1 MKKNILREIFSGA
14 NGKLSAKRVIGGIAM
29 AVALGCT
36 IALVIRDGSNSVVEN
51 LLMTI
56 FITSV
61 SLLGLPAITSMWGSS
76 KMSIGAS
83 DESTEQTPTPTPIP
97 TSVAEITPEPINSQ
111 PAPNCANCPCNKKGT
126 E

>member
-1 MKKNILREIFSGA
+1 MRKTIREIFSGA

-36 IALVIRDGSNSVVEN
+36 ITLVIRDGSNSVVEN

-61 SLLGLPAITSMWGSS
+61 SLLGLPAITGVWGNS
-76 KMSIGAS
+76 KINVGK
-83 DESTEQTPTPTPIP
+83 TEEDDNTPIVDPPQPTPTEHPDC
-97 TSVAEITPEPINSQ
+97 E
-111 PAPNCANCPCNKKGT
+111 NCVYKRKRKGT

>member
-1 MKKNILREIFSGA
+1 MATKKNILREIFSGA
-14 NGKLSAKRVIGGIAM
+14 NGKLSAKRVIGGVAM

-36 IALVIRDGSNSVVEN
+36 IYLVVSDGSNSVVEN

-61 SLLGLPAITSMWGSS
+61 SLLGLPAVTSMWGNS
-76 KMSIGAS
+76 KISVGKS
-83 DESTEQTPTPTPIP
+83 VEES
-97 TSVAEITPEPINSQ
+97 EIEQ
-111 PAPNCANCPCNKKGT
+111 PAPEPEPQIPNCEECEYKKRFDRKRKGT

>member
-1 MKKNILREIFSGA
+1 MKKSILREIFSGA

-29 AVALGCT
+29 SVALICT
-36 IALVIRDGSNSVVEN
+36 IILVLKDGSNDVVEN

-61 SLLGLPAITSMWGSS
+61 SLLGLPAVTGIWKNSSITTNSNIENEHT
-76 KMSIGAS
+76 K
-83 DESTEQTPTPTPIP
+83 P
-97 TSVAEITPEPINSQ
+97 EITP
-111 PAPNCANCPCNKKGT
+111 PNPCDNCPYNKKET

>member
-1 MKKNILREIFSGA
+1 MRKTIREIFSGA

-36 IALVIRDGSNSVVEN
+36 IALVIRDGSNTVVEN

-61 SLLGLPAITSMWGSS
+61 SLLGLPAITSVWGNS
-76 KMSIGAS
+76 KISVGKY
-83 DESTEQTPTPTPIP
+83 EEEPSTPVADPPQPTPVEHPDC
-97 TSVAEITPEPINSQ
+97 E
-111 PAPNCANCPCNKKGT
+111 NCVYKRKRRGT

>member
-1 MKKNILREIFSGA
+1 MTTKKNILREIFSGA

-29 AVALGCT
+29 AIALGCT
-36 IALVIRDGSNSVVEN
+36 IYLVIRDGSNSVVEN

-61 SLLGLPAITSMWGSS
+61 SLLGLPAVTGVWGNSKINVSKSEEVDITEPVVS
-76 KMSIGAS
+76 
-83 DESTEQTPTPTPIP
+83 EPPPI
-97 TSVAEITPEPINSQ
+97 EI
-111 PAPNCANCPCNKKGT
+111 PNCETCEFKKKYDRYGKNKKGT